1 MAGDYTLS
9 SCLVAP
15 ARAFRPT
22 LVVRARTGRDQPAE
36 AMDPHGSQLQGVSHF
51 WPLAQTAIAGPLAQ
65 SAPKAWDSA
74 ELTSIFADL
83 ATFAAYAVIPLLI
96 GYFLL
101 RRRRVHFSRVWFL
114 LVVYLLVGGAAHVLS
129 AFGDSAANWATAMK
143 VVLAFVAWIWVIVL
157 IPLVPQ
163 LLEARTAEEFT
174 HLLSKHEEAE
184 QALRETEAVYKS
196 LIESLPLNVFRKDL
210 SGRFVDANQRFCDT
224 LGKPMRE
231 ISGKIDA
238 DFFPPEQCQKYRRD
252 DLHVM
257 EAGEALEDIEAYI
270 KPTGEKL
277 HVQVLKAP
285 VRDARGRIVGVQG
298 MFWDVT
304 ERIRADE
311 AARRSDARFRKL
323 VQSSLIG
330 VMVADLDGR
339 ILEANDAFL
348 TIVGYT
354 RDDLAAG
361 RLRWDSIT
369 PEEHRVADER
379 AIEQLQA
386 TGTSQPWEKEYV
398 HKGGHRVPV
407 LLGVTMLERGSTE
420 CICFVVDIRQQKQ
433 TEIELKAAKEA
444 ADAANQAKSQFLANM
459 SHEVR
464 TPMNAIIGITE
475 LVLNTPLAPK
485 QAEYLRMV
493 MQSADSLLAVINDVL
508 DFSKVESGRVEL
520 EHLPFS
526 LRESIGDAVKSL
538 ALRSHD
544 KGLELALDVARDV
557 PDWLLGDA
565 GRLRQIVI
573 NLVGNAIKFTH
584 EGEVVVEV
592 GVASTHPAPP
602 NLTDEQNAP
611 AIRSPFEDN
620 GTPTRCADTP
630 APTTVELQFC
640 VADTGIGIPPDKLGR
655 VFEAFEQADA
665 STTRNYGGTG
675 LGLAIVRRLVE
686 LMHGRVWI
694 ESTVGQGSRFY
705 FTVSLELC
713 EQPPPERPAA
723 KRGALKGTRALIVD
737 DNATNRR
744 ILDEILR
751 SWELTPTTCGDAG
764 EALAQ
769 MRAGFRGGKPYEL
782 LLSDVNMPECDG
794 FTFLEQIRRDPSLA
808 DIVAIMLTSGDRA
821 EDAARCQQL
830 GVAQRLMK
838 PIKQSE
844 LHDAILDALGIEPR
858 QTEAKPATGTLTLPE
873 TRPLRI
879 LLAEDSLVNQRLAV
893 GLLERHSHRVTI
905 ANNGRQA
912 FELASGDNFDVILM
926 DLQMPEVDGLEA
938 TRLIR
943 ERERQTGQHVPII
956 AMTAHALKGDR
967 ERCLAAGMDE
977 YVAKPVRERQ
987 LLTALRAVLG
997 EEVPPVPD
1005 EVPEALTASDPHVI
1019 DWEEALRIC
1028 AGDRDLLRDVAEAFL
1043 EEHPRRI
1050 VELRRSIDTADWELL
1065 HRSAHTI
1072 KGSMRYFGAHAA
1084 FDRAFGLE
1092 QLAANQSLEGAEE
1105 IFGLLQQE
1113 LAKLVPHLI
1122 NYVQGRGGPASV
1134 TPKRPTPA

>member
-1 MAGDYTLS
+1 MGPFWSPLIDA
-9 SCLVAP
+9 
-15 ARAFRPT
+15 
-22 LVVRARTGRDQPAE
+22 
-36 AMDPHGSQLQGVSHF
+36 QGP
-51 WPLAQTAIAGPLAQ
+51 WLLAQTAPKVWDPL
-65 SAPKAWDSA
+65 
-74 ELTSIFADL
+74 ELTQIFAHL

-96 GYFLL
+96 VFFLL

-114 LVVYLLVGGAAHVLS
+114 LVVYLLVGGAAHVLD
-129 AFGDSAANWATAMK
+129 AFGESAAHWAAMMK
-143 VVLAFVAWIWVIVL
+143 VAFAFVSWIWVIVL

-174 HLLSKHEEAE
+174 HLVSKHEKAE

-210 SGRFVDANQRFCDT
+210 AGRFVDANQRFCDT
-224 LGKPMRE
+224 LGKPFRE
-231 ISGKIDA
+231 IIGKTDL
-238 DFFPPEQCQKYRRD
+238 DFFPPEQCHKYRRD
-252 DLHVM
+252 DVHVM
-257 EAGEALEDIEAYI
+257 ETGEALEDIEAYI
-270 KPTGEKL
+270 KQSGEKL

-285 VRDARGRIVGVQG
+285 VRDARDRIVGVQG

-330 VMVADLDGR
+330 VFVANLDGR
-339 ILEANDAFL
+339 ILDANDAFL
-348 TIVGYT
+348 SSIGYT

-369 PEEHRVADER
+369 PPDHRAADER

-386 TGTSQPWEKEYV
+386 TGTSEPWEKEYI
-398 HKGGHRVPV
+398 HKDGHRIPV
-407 LLGVTMLERGSTE
+407 LIGVTMLERPGSE
-420 CICFVVDIRQQKQ
+420 CICFVVDIRRQKQ
-433 TEIELKAAKEA
+433 TEQELKAAKAA

-475 LVLNTPLAPK
+475 LVLTTPLAPK

-493 MQSADSLLAVINDVL
+493 MQSAESLLSVINDVL

-520 EHLPFS
+520 ERLPFS

-557 PDWLLGDA
+557 PDWLMGDV

-573 NLVGNAIKFTH
+573 NLVGNAIKFTR

-592 GVASTHPAPP
+592 GLASRHDHQA
-602 NLTDEQNAP
+602 
-611 AIRSPFEDN
+611 
-620 GTPTRCADTP
+620 
-630 APTTVELQFC
+630 ELRFC
-640 VADTGIGIPPDKLGR
+640 VADTGIGIPAEKLEK

-686 LMHGRVWI
+686 LMNGRVWI
-694 ESTVGQGSRFY
+694 ESAVGQGTRFY
-705 FTVSLELC
+705 FTASLELC
-713 EQPPPERPAA
+713 SDAPPERPKV
-723 KRGALKGTRALIVD
+723 KRDVLAGMRTLVVD

-744 ILDEILR
+744 ILNEVLT
-751 SWELTPTTCGDAG
+751 SWDLAPTACASAA

-769 MRAGFRGGKPYEL
+769 LRAAFRGGKPFEL

-794 FTFLEQIRRDPSLA
+794 FTLLEQIRRDPSVA
-808 DIVAIMLTSGDRA
+808 NITAIVLTSGDRA
-821 EDAARCQQL
+821 EDSHRCREL
-830 GVAQRLMK
+830 GVSQRLMK

-844 LHDAILDALGIEPR
+844 LYDAILDATGIEPQQADAGQPTAAR
-858 QTEAKPATGTLTLPE
+858 LPV
-873 TRPLRI
+873 TRPLRV

-893 GLLERHSHRVTI
+893 GLLERHGHRVTI

-912 FELASGDNFDVILM
+912 VDLASDDGFDVILM
-926 DLQMPEVDGLEA
+926 DVQMPELDGLEA

-943 ERERQTGQHVPII
+943 DHERHSGRHVPII
-956 AMTAHALKGDR
+956 AMTAHAMKGDR
-967 ERCLAAGMDE
+967 ARCLAVGMDE

-987 LLTALRAVLG
+987 LLMALRSVLG
-997 EEVPPVPD
+997 D
-1005 EVPEALTASDPHVI
+1005 EVPLPPAEPPEAVAEADQQVI
-1019 DWEEALRIC
+1019 DWEAALKIC
-1028 AGDRDLLRDVAEAFL
+1028 AGDRELLRDVAEAFL

-1050 VELRRSIDTADWELL
+1050 DEIRRAIDTADWELL

-1072 KGSMRYFGAHAA
+1072 KGSMRYFGAAA
-1084 FDRAFGLE
+1084 VFDRAFGLE

-1105 IFGLLQQE
+1105 IFGLLKQE

-1122 NYVQGRGGPASV
+1122 NYVQGRGGPAAV
-1134 TPKRPTPA
+1134 PRA